1 MIVRDGAA
9 SSALRIGS
17 EGGNVKKDNDKKDD
31 RKDDGGIIGNAA
43 RARRRA
49 EPLEVK
55 LTLRYRFGDE
65 PDDTVTVM
73 DDRAIPMVD
82 SVFKNRDRIV
92 RALAITLVRAGIT
105 RPKVVSE
112 LVPGLGL
119 LRKVT
124 GRKAKRR

>member
-1 MIVRDGAA
+1 M
-9 SSALRIGS
+9 
-17 EGGNVKKDNDKKDD
+17 KKDNKTN
-31 RKDDGGIIGNAA
+31 DGGIIGNAA
-43 RARRRA
+43 RLRRRA

-92 RALAITLVRAGIT
+92 RALAMTLVRAGIT

-119 LRKVT
+119 LKKVT
-124 GRKAKRR
+124 KRKGKNKLAP

>member
-1 MIVRDGAA
+1 MGKKEDADSVDAKSRRHRD
-9 SSALRIGS
+9 
-17 EGGNVKKDNDKKDD
+17 
-31 RKDDGGIIGNAA
+31 
-43 RARRRA
+43 

-73 DDRAIPMVD
+73 NDRAIPMVD

-92 RALAITLVRAGIT
+92 RAFAMTLVRAGVT
-105 RPKVVSE
+105 KPKVVRE
-112 LVPGLGL
+112 LVPGLRL

-124 GRKAKRR
+124 GRGKKK

>member
-1 MIVRDGAA
+1 M
-9 SSALRIGS
+9 
-17 EGGNVKKDNDKKDD
+17 KKDNDKKDD

>member
-1 MIVRDGAA
+1 MG
-9 SSALRIGS
+9 
-17 EGGNVKKDNDKKDD
+17 
-31 RKDDGGIIGNAA
+31 RKEDPDSVDAKP
-43 RARRRA
+43 RRRRRD

-92 RALAITLVRAGIT
+92 RAFAMTLVRAGIT
-105 RPKVVSE
+105 KPKVVRE

-124 GRKAKRR
+124 GRKAKK

>member
-1 MIVRDGAA
+1 MG
-9 SSALRIGS
+9 
-17 EGGNVKKDNDKKDD
+17 KKEDPDSVDAKP
-31 RKDDGGIIGNAA
+31 RS
-43 RARRRA
+43 RRRV

-92 RALAITLVRAGIT
+92 RAFAMTLVRAGVT
-105 RPKVVSE
+105 KPKVVRE
-112 LVPGLGL
+112 LVPGLRL
-119 LRKVT
+119 LVRNLT
-124 GRKAKRR
+124 RRGKKKK

>member
-1 MIVRDGAA
+1 M
-9 SSALRIGS
+9 
-17 EGGNVKKDNDKKDD
+17 KKDKNKSDA
-31 RKDDGGIIGNAA
+31 GIIGNTA
-43 RARRRA
+43 RARRKA
-49 EPLEVK
+49 EPVEVK

-92 RALAITLVRAGIT
+92 RALAMTLVRAGIT

-124 GRKAKRR
+124 GKKEKKK

>member
-1 MIVRDGAA
+1 
-9 SSALRIGS
+9 
-17 EGGNVKKDNDKKDD
+17 VKNDKKNDKKND
-31 RKDDGGIIGNAA
+31 GQNDGKAGRKAGGSIIGNAA
-43 RARRRA
+43 RARRSA

-92 RALAITLVRAGIT
+92 RALAMTLVRAGIT

-112 LVPGLGL
+112 LVPGIGL

-124 GRKAKRR
+124 GRKGNKR

>member
-1 MIVRDGAA
+1 MGKDGKGEDG
-9 SSALRIGS
+9 SSRRS
-17 EGGNVKKDNDKKDD
+17 
-31 RKDDGGIIGNAA
+31 A
-43 RARRRA
+43 RARREA
-49 EPLEVK
+49 EPVEVR

-92 RALAITLVRAGIT
+92 RAFAMTLVRAGISK
-105 RPKVVSE
+105 PKVVSE

-119 LRKVT
+119 LRKAT
-124 GRKAKRR
+124 GRKPRQG

>member
-1 MIVRDGAA
+1 M
-9 SSALRIGS
+9 
-17 EGGNVKKDNDKKDD
+17 KKDKNKSGD
-31 RKDDGGIIGNAA
+31 GIIGNTA
-43 RARRRA
+43 RVRRLA
-49 EPLEVK
+49 EPVEVK

-92 RALAITLVRAGIT
+92 RALAMTLVRAGIT

-124 GRKAKRR
+124 GRKAKKK

>member
-1 MIVRDGAA
+1 MGKEEDPDSVDAKPRH
-9 SSALRIGS
+9 
-17 EGGNVKKDNDKKDD
+17 
-31 RKDDGGIIGNAA
+31 
-43 RARRRA
+43 RRRN

-92 RALAITLVRAGIT
+92 RAFAMTLVRAGIT
-105 RPKVVSE
+105 KPKVVRE
-112 LVPGLGL
+112 LVPGLRL

-124 GRKAKRR
+124 GRKPKG

>member
-1 MIVRDGAA
+1 M
-9 SSALRIGS
+9 
-17 EGGNVKKDNDKKDD
+17 KKDKNNSDD
-31 RKDDGGIIGNAA
+31 GIIGNKA
-43 RARRRA
+43 RTRRKT
-49 EPLEVK
+49 EPVEVK
-55 LTLRYRFGDE
+55 MTLRYRFGDE

-92 RALAITLVRAGIT
+92 RALAMTLVRAGIT

-112 LVPGLGL
+112 LVPGLGV

-124 GRKAKRR
+124 GRKAKKR

>member
-1 MIVRDGAA
+1 MGR
-9 SSALRIGS
+9 
-17 EGGNVKKDNDKKDD
+17 KKDPDSVDAK
-31 RKDDGGIIGNAA
+31 A
-43 RARRRA
+43 RHRRD

-92 RALAITLVRAGIT
+92 RAFAMTLVRAGIT
-105 RPKVVSE
+105 KPKVVRE

-124 GRKAKRR
+124 GRGKKN

>member
-1 MIVRDGAA
+1 VGKEEDPDSVDA
-9 SSALRIGS
+9 
-17 EGGNVKKDNDKKDD
+17 KP
-31 RKDDGGIIGNAA
+31 
-43 RARRRA
+43 RRRRRN

-92 RALAITLVRAGIT
+92 RAFAMTLVRAGIT
-105 RPKVVSE
+105 KPKVVRE
-112 LVPGLGL
+112 LVPGLRL

-124 GRKAKRR
+124 GRGKDRK